1 MWLYSNEA
9 KEYLVM
15 AGGKERIREGSTV
28 DKVENDETRNLRM
41 GMGTGK
47 GAQMNQKSHRLRWL
61 LHF

>member
-47 GAQMNQKSHRLRWL
+47 GKGAPK
-61 LHF
+61 